1 MFVLNERGREGAR
14 ETEGIEMTVKVFD
27 GCSQ

>member
-1 MFVLNERGREGAR
+1 MFVLDERGREGAR
-14 ETEGIEMTVKVFD
+14 ESEGFEMAVKMFD